1 MSKWSDEFSEK
12 YKTTAKVRKLT
23 EEIKNVSNKQKL
35 QKEVDLNISKILKGE
50 VKRRGKRWVIILKD

>member
-12 YKTTAKVRKLT
+12 YKTTARVRKLT
-23 EEIKNVSNKQKL
+23 EEIKNASNKQKL

-50 VKRRGKRWVIILKD
+50 VKRRGKR